1 VIKKQENEDLTP
13 YKKYGMTLLQLMG
26 LLFVVGIVVEVIYRL
41 FF

>member
-1 VIKKQENEDLTP
+1 MKKQENEDLSP

-26 LLFVVGIVVEVIYRL
+26 LLLVVGIVGEIIYRY